1 MEEIKLYVDKI
12 GDGLDNRPDMY
23 LKVVKE
29 ILKGTPINVTSLHLI
44 LKTVMEIVEG
54 TPIKGS
60 EQKTVALKILRQ
72 LFIDFT
78 DDDLESTL
86 IGLLD
91 SGAINNLIDLIV
103 DASKGKMN
111 INTVVKT
118 TKVCCKFWIPR
129 LKRLK

>member
-1 MEEIKLYVDKI
+1 MEEIKVY
-12 GDGLDNRPDMY
+12 GDGLDNRPDVY

-29 ILKGTPINVTSLHLI
+29 MLKGTPINVTSIHLI
-44 LKTVMEIVEG
+44 LKTVMEVVEG